1 MEPKC
6 RNIEERTV
14 ESKRTRQ
21 IRFGQK
27 KLFKANLNSML
38 WVQNYLESTN
48 FWVQKHSVLTWADQ
62 KFVEEKHVETLK
74 TLFWHCQDT
83 FLTLSRHPSE
93 TVNTSFWHCHD
104 TLQTLSRHPQDT
116 PKKHPTHL
124 PDTLKILE
132 HTFRNLPDTYQTPSR
147 HLQTPVSHLTD
158 TPNILKIPPHIIES
172 TSIISKWVFS

>member
-27 KLFKANLNSML
+27 KFIQSKFGFNDIMSSKLFGIN
-38 WVQNYLESTN
+38 
-48 FWVQKHSVLTWADQ
+48 
-62 KFVEEKHVETLK
+62 KFLGPK
-74 TLFWHCQDT
+74 TFRPDMSWPKICRRKTCRDTQDT
-83 FLTLSRHPSE
+83 LLTLSRHPSE

-147 HLQTPVSHLTD
+147 HFQTPVSHLTD